1 MRWSSDGHLLVIR
14 LDANDV
20 MDSGFCRQNFILYLK
35 TINLFNPKMLSLVSH
50 KTVIRRSWKGHPS
63 SFSAPVWKF
72 ISVSKESSIY
82 HYLVFLR
89 NIWQYWLI
97 SCSLCFDV
105 TLYCQLNFPFLL
117 SFLWITAL
125 ATVIIIQLKLFKIKW
140 KKKTDKEVKR
150 LWKHTV
156 K

>member
-1 MRWSSDGHLLVIR
+1 MVIRQSSDGHLLVIR
-14 LDANDV
+14 LDA
-20 MDSGFCRQNFILYLK
+20 MDSAFCRQNFILYLK

-50 KTVIRRSWKGHPS
+50 KTVIRWSWKGHPS

-82 HYLVFLR
+82 HYLAFLR

-97 SCSLCFDV
+97 SCSLCFDI

-125 ATVIIIQLKLFKIKW
+125 ATVMIIQLKLFKIKW

-150 LWKHTV
+150 LWNHTV